1 MATLGLTKYVLCMYK
16 FGWLAARLK
25 GSIQSKKN
33 KKLDV
38 LAPGKYTYGGENKKA
53 NVYFCST
60 DDLF

>member
-1 MATLGLTKYVLCMYK
+1 MYK

-53 NVYFCST
+53 NVYF
-60 DDLF
+60 LFDR